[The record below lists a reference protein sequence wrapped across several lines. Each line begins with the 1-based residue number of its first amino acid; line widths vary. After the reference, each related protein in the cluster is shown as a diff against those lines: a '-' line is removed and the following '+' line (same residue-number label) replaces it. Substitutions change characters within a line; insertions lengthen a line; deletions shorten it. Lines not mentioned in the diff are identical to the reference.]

1 MKDFGNIFSFY
12 LRKQLKSKGFWIIT
26 LLLAVAS
33 SLALVLAGKLS
44 ESSDRP
50 IFYLIDRTESLAEAW
65 QDESL
70 LTGLEA
76 YMELDLS
83 MLENSQDR
91 EELEKRAEKE
101 GEILL
106 LLEEEDGLS
115 LTVMGDASE
124 DRQGI
129 QLLGSS
135 LSAWMK
141 NQSMEKLGLT
151 PEQKASL
158 EEAEQGI
165 EISYTQEE
173 GDTQA
178 QILTMVLFLIMVL
191 FIILYSNSASG
202 EIAFLKTN
210 RIMEI
215 FTTSVRPVPLY
226 LGINAAYCLGPVL
239 QLGMVMGV
247 VFCVKEAFGIE
258 MQGLMPSQGADFSLL
273 SPGSLALYLLLLVLG
288 YFIYALLNTS
298 LVSVVNRSEDCMGIN
313 VPLAYLALIQY
324 FIGIMAASG
333 DSLVLRITS
342 FIPFTSPS
350 LMFLRYVYG
359 YADGCQ
365 LLISLG
371 ILLLTVYALARLG
384 AGFFTRGIHFY
395 GSLKDYRKSR
405 KQCHEG

>member
-1 MKDFGNIFSFY
+1 MKDFAHIFTFY
-12 LRKQLKSKGFWIIT
+12 LRKQLRSKGFWIIT
-26 LLLAVAS
+26 LLLAAAS
-33 SLALVLAGKLS
+33 SLVLVFAGRWLDNS
-44 ESSDRP
+44 HRP
-50 IFYLIDRTESLAEAW
+50 VFYLIDRTESLAKAW
-65 QDESL
+65 KDESL

-83 MLENSQDR
+83 MLDNSQDR

-106 LLEEEDGLS
+106 LLEEKEGLC
-115 LTVMGDASE
+115 LTVLGDASE
-124 DRQGI
+124 DREGI

-141 NQSMEKLGLT
+141 NQSMAKMDLT
-151 PEQKASL
+151 QEQRAML
-158 EEAEQGI
+158 EAADQGI
-165 EISYTQEE
+165 QINYTQEE
-173 GDTQA
+173 GDTQT
-178 QILTMVLFLIMVL
+178 QILTMILFLIMVL

-210 RIMEI
+210 RIMELFI
-215 FTTSVRPVPLY
+215 TSVRPVPLY

-247 VFCVKEAFGIE
+247 VFCVKVAFGIE
-258 MQGLMPSQGADFSLL
+258 LQGLMPSQGADFSLL
-273 SPGSLALYLLLLVLG
+273 SPASLTLYLLLLVLG

-313 VPLAYLALIQY
+313 VPLAYLALLQY

-333 DSLVLRITS
+333 DSLVIRIAS
-342 FIPFTSPS
+342 FVPFTSPS

-371 ILLLTVYALARLG
+371 ILILTVYVLARLG

-395 GSLKDYRKSR
+395 GSLKDYRKNR
-405 KQCHEG
+405 KHCHEG

>member
-1 MKDFGNIFSFY
+1 MKDFAHIFSFY
-12 LRKQLKSKGFWIIT
+12 LRKQVRSKGFWIIT
-26 LLLAVAS
+26 LLLAAAA
-33 SLALVLAGKLS
+33 SLALVFAGRFLD
-44 ESSDRP
+44 SSHRP
-50 IFYLIDRTESLAEAW
+50 VFYLIDRTEGLAEAW
-65 QDESL
+65 KDEDL

-83 MLENSQDR
+83 MLDNSQDVK
-91 EELEKRAEKE
+91 ELEKRAEKE

-106 LLEEEDGLS
+106 LLEEKDRLC
-115 LTVMGDASE
+115 LTVLGDASE
-124 DRQGI
+124 DREGI
-129 QLLGSS
+129 QLLSSS

-141 NQSMEKLGLT
+141 NQSMAKMDLT
-151 PEQKASL
+151 QEQRRML
-158 EEAEQGI
+158 EEADQGI

-173 GDTQA
+173 EDTQA

-247 VFCVKEAFGIE
+247 VFCVKEVLGIE
-258 MQGLMPSQGADFSLL
+258 LQGLMPSQGADFSLL
-273 SPGSLALYLLLLVLG
+273 GPANLALYLLLLVLG

-313 VPLAYLALIQY
+313 VPLAYLALLQY

-333 DSLVLRITS
+333 DSLVIQIAS
-342 FIPFTSPS
+342 FVPFTSPS
-350 LMFLRYVYG
+350 LIFLRYVYG

-371 ILLLTVYALARLG
+371 ILLLTVYVLARLG
-384 AGFFTRGIHFY
+384 ASFFTRGIHFY

-405 KQCHEG
+405 KH